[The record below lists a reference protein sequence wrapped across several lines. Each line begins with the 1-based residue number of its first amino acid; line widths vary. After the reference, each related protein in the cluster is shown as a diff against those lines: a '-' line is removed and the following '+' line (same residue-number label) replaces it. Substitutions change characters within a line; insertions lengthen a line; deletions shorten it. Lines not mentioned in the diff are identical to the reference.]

1 MTMTV
6 TTSKGVARDSVL
18 KPGETT
24 LSDANG
30 LPFTAENR
38 EQHGSEYV
46 PTGIDDTHKV
56 YSGAALDIDAAD
68 MPDDGVVAVH
78 DTDEDL
84 LAIERESQIADDT
97 RPVTGNGR

>member
-1 MTMTV
+1 MTV
-6 TTSKGVARDSVL
+6 TTSKGLARDSVL

-24 LSDANG
+24 LSDASG

-46 PTGIDDTHKV
+46 PTGIDDTHKI
-56 YSGAALDIDAAD
+56 YSGAAFDIDSRE

-78 DTDEDL
+78 DTDEEL
-84 LAIERESQIADDT
+84 LDVERESPIANDA
-97 RPVTGNGR
+97 RPVR

>member
-1 MTMTV
+1 MTV
-6 TTSKGVARDSVL
+6 TTSKGTARDSVL

-24 LSDANG
+24 LSDASG
-30 LPFTAENR
+30 LPFTADNR

-68 MPDDGVVAVH
+68 MPEDGVVAVH

-84 LAIERESQIADDT
+84 LDAERESPIADDA
-97 RPVTGNGR
+97 RPVTGQAR

>member
-1 MTMTV
+1 MTV

-24 LSDANG
+24 LSDASG

-38 EQHGSEYV
+38 EQHGAEYV
-46 PTGIDDTHKV
+46 PTGIDDAHKA

-78 DTDEDL
+78 DSDEDL
-84 LAIERESQIADDT
+84 LDVERESPIADEA
-97 RPVTGNGR
+97 RPVR

>member
-1 MTMTV
+1 MTI

-24 LSDANG
+24 LSDASG

-38 EQHGSEYV
+38 EQHGSEYA
-46 PTGIDDTHKV
+46 PTGIDDSHKV
-56 YSGAALDIDAAD
+56 FSGAALDIDAAD

-78 DTDEDL
+78 DSDEEL
-84 LAIERESQIADDT
+84 LDAERENPIAADAK
-97 RPVTGNGR
+97 PVASPVR